1 MKVMET
7 SAGVKFLQM
16 YKHSGV
22 KTERKMESPNSQC
35 CEHMKPQM
43 KTEQMA
49 GTSGISEEAQSHSHK
64 THESMVRKEAN
75 IVLAKHYQA
84 SAERQPGRH

>member
-7 SAGVKFLQM
+7 SARVKFLQI

-35 CEHMKPQM
+35 CEHTKPQM
-43 KTEQMA
+43 KTEQTA
-49 GTSGISEEAQSHSHK
+49 GTSGPSEEAQSHSHK
-64 THESMVRKEAN
+64 THKSTVRKEAN
-75 IVLAKHYQA
+75 IVLAKH
-84 SAERQPGRH
+84 